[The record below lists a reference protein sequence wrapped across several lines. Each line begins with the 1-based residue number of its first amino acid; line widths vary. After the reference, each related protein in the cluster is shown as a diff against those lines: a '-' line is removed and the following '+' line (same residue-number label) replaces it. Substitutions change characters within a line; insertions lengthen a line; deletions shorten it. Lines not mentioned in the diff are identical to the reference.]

1 MLIMKNFFGVFGR
14 LVPVVLSLLL
24 LGAHF
29 SRIDAG
35 FLVVLPVILL
45 ALLFVRKPWS
55 VRVVQGALILG
66 GFEWVRS
73 MLGYI
78 SVRQETGEDWA
89 RLAIILSVVGLF
101 TILSGLVFFS
111 KKLKAHYRLK

>member
-1 MLIMKNFFGVFGR
+1 MKNFFSVFGR
-14 LVPVVLSLLL
+14 LIPVVLSLLI

-29 SRIDAG
+29 SRMNRDL
-35 FLVVLPVILL
+35 LVVLPVILL
-45 ALLFVRKPWS
+45 GLLFVRRAWS
-55 VRVVQGALILG
+55 VRVIQGALILG

-78 SVRQETGEDWA
+78 SARQETGEDWT
-89 RLAIILSVVGLF
+89 RLAIILSVVGLL

-111 KKLKAHYRLK
+111 KKLKAHYRLN